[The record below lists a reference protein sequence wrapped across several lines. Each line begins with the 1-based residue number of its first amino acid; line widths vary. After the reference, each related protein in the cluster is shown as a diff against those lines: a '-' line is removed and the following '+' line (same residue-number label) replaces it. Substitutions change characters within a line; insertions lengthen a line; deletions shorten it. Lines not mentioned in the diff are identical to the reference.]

1 MAINYTY
8 PLKEIPTVSDSL
20 LIIDNEDTVNPQ
32 STKTVT
38 VQSIVNLASGGGGG
52 GVTDFTSTAGTFV
65 SVTANS
71 AATGSVSIGTVD
83 LSATGTPDATTFLRG
98 DNTWSTIPAGTFLD
112 LTDTPAT
119 YAGSGGFF
127 AVVNAG
133 ETAIEFTENPA
144 AGYIDIGYIAF
155 DVAVSPEP
163 SSIGNMWWSSDFETP
178 YIQLDAGFKMRVGQD
193 HVIRCKAD
201 TGVNIVTGDVV
212 KFVDATGDTPIVG
225 LADGSSD
232 EPYTLVG
239 IAVEDIASEEF
250 GFVMQFGGVMMNT
263 ADPGWTLGQLLYVD
277 PLNPGKLTNSIPS
290 PPNWTFPIAAVT
302 RVGSGSSGRILVRAI
317 PGLHLHDVI
326 DVRISGISDNDIL
339 QYDTGTGLWM
349 NTPGGDITE
358 STSSVLTITGGT
370 NAVLGSG
377 TTIEVAQA
385 SSLNNGY
392 LTSSDWIIFNS
403 KLTGLVNDASPTLGG
418 NLDVGNGTYS
428 IISELGSNANINITP
443 DGTGAV
449 VLDGLS
455 YPTADGSPGDIL
467 TTNGSG
473 VISFT
478 TPATGTVTSV
488 SGTGTA
494 GGLTLT
500 GTVTSSGSLTLGGS
514 LDISTDAS
522 PQLGGTLDANA
533 QNITTVKKIDAAQFQ
548 ALTNALTAGT
558 ILWNTANGTYA
569 EVKLT
574 TNSTLQIGN
583 LEVGTPA
590 VLKVEQ
596 DSTTPGFNI
605 TAYTVSGGTV
615 KWPGGS
621 VPTITAAVNSID
633 IITFISDGT
642 DIYASIVQDLK

>member
-8 PLKEIPTVSDSL
+8 PLKEIPTVSDNL

-38 VQSIVNLASGGGGG
+38 MQSVVNLVSGGG
-52 GVTDFTSTAGTFV
+52 GVTDFTSTAGTFIN
-65 SVTANS
+65 VTANA

-98 DNTWSTIPAGTFLD
+98 DNTWSTISAGTFLD
-112 LTDTPAT
+112 LTDTPSD
-119 YAGSGGFF
+119 YDGYGGFF

-163 SSIGNMWWSSDFETP
+163 SDIGNMWWSSDFETP

-193 HVIRCKAD
+193 HVIRCRANF
-201 TGVNIVTGDVV
+201 GVNIVTGDVV
-212 KFVDATGDTPIVG
+212 KFVNATGDTPVVG

-239 IAVEDIASEEF
+239 IAVEDIDAEEF
-250 GFVMQFGGVMMNT
+250 GFVMQFGGVKMDT

-277 PLNPGKLTNSIPS
+277 PLNPGKLTNSPPS

-317 PGLHLHDVI
+317 PGLHLHDII

-339 QYDTGTGLWM
+339 QYDTGTGLWL
-349 NTPGGDITE
+349 NTPGGNITE

-377 TTIEVAQA
+377 TTIEVGQA
-385 SSLNNGY
+385 TTSTNGY
-392 LTSSDWIIFNS
+392 LS
-403 KLTGLVNDASPTLGG
+403 
-418 NLDVGNGTYS
+418 
-428 IISELGSNANINITP
+428 
-443 DGTGAV
+443 
-449 VLDGLS
+449 
-455 YPTADGSPGDIL
+455 
-467 TTNGSG
+467 
-473 VISFT
+473 
-478 TPATGTVTSV
+478 
-488 SGTGTA
+488 
-494 GGLTLT
+494 
-500 GTVTSSGSLTLGGS
+500 
-514 LDISTDAS
+514 STDWNTFNNKLS
-522 PQLGGTLDANA
+522 NVVEDTTPQLGGTLDANT
-533 QNITTVKKIDAAQFQ
+533 QNITTVRRIDAAQFQ
-548 ALTNALTAGT
+548 ATTNALTAGT
-558 ILWNTANGTYA
+558 ITWNTANGTYA
-569 EVKLT
+569 ALKLT
-574 TNSTLQIGN
+574 SNSTLQIAN
-583 LEVGTPA
+583 LGIGTPA
-590 VLKVEQ
+590 VLQVEQ

-605 TAYTVSGGTV
+605 TAYGVSGGGGTV

-621 VPTITAAVNSID
+621 VPTITAAVDSID

-642 DIYASIVQDLK
+642 DIYASIVQDLQ